1 MSQLDLRLQLRKS
14 SKILASQIGIVVHW
28 SLSAG
33 CKSTPRNHTAVT
45 PPLFRES
52 NFVRSVKSSK
62 VTGMEPEVIKE
73 MEHRTKVILNRL
85 ADTLPENTHGSGAGP
100 WMFGLQEP
108 SALDA
113 HTIIFVER
121 MRDVDR
127 MGLVP
132 EKLDAWS
139 QKATEQEAWRN
150 MMDGRR
156 TMAPPRKP

>member
-1 MSQLDLRLQLRKS
+1 
-14 SKILASQIGIVVHW
+14 
-28 SLSAG
+28 
-33 CKSTPRNHTAVT
+33 
-45 PPLFRES
+45 
-52 NFVRSVKSSK
+52 
-62 VTGMEPEVIKE
+62 MEPEVIKE